1 MFQKT
6 GNFIQQTKEELAK
19 VTWPSWNE
27 LWQAT
32 VVVIFATFIAAI
44 FIAFCDFLISNLIRI
59 LIG

>member
-1 MFQKT
+1 MLQKT

-27 LWQAT
+27 LWQAA
-32 VVVIFATFIAAI
+32 VVVIIGTFIVAV
-44 FIAFCDFLISNLIRI
+44 FIACCDFLISNLIRI